1 MNRTDCRKIHYV
13 CTIFI
18 ENLLMEKRNYIHWA
32 LWIVIIP
39 FILFFLL
46 CFLIYLP
53 PVQNYLVDKTASVV
67 SARMGMRI
75 SIGRIALSFPLNIRL
90 SDVTAIKNRNDT
102 ILNVGVLNA
111 KIKMLPLIR
120 KHIEVDGITLSN
132 GTLNSQDLI
141 DGVYLKGKVGKLY
154 LTSHGV
160 NLNKEE
166 AVINKLSL
174 DDSDIYLCLNDTS
187 AEDTAKTEIP
197 WRIKAEDIIINR
209 TDFSIVMPQD
219 TLVLTTYLDKLSLKN
234 GNADL
239 HKEIYQIGSFN
250 VRDSKL
256 GYNADIILSDSL
268 QIALSDLNMQLD
280 SVYFHGRDMTGVVN
294 ELNFKER
301 SGFELTSANGRFI
314 SNNTTISIPDLK
326 VATANSSMEM
336 RGSVDWSAVK
346 GDKDARVSARLMV
359 DIGKPDAMLMLR
371 DSDHKMLEKYPAQP
385 LRVRLGADG
394 TMNLIHVTTLT
405 AELPTSFDI
414 SAGGTFSNLTD
425 SINRVGDIKLRSK
438 FYNVNF
444 ISSLTGGYTIPEGSG
459 MDGEIQLKG
468 TRIGL
473 DVLFTTA
480 MQKIAMAN
488 DTTVLND
495 STFELKPVEYFPSAK
510 LAAKYDWK
518 ENIYSAVVNIDR
530 INLHEFM
537 SNDSLLTISANLE
550 VEGQGT
556 DIYSDATHIKF
567 NGIIDKLRYGSY
579 DLTNMR
585 LSGGLAK
592 HQLTVITEAD
602 NDLIRL
608 KADLEGQVKRNN
620 IIAELNLD
628 VNNLNWQVLRLANVP
643 VSTSHQIKATL
654 KTDMRKLYVLDAN
667 ILGTTIYSQDKAYKA
682 KDLWAKLDSS
692 EDSTN
697 VCLRT
702 GDLDLDLMTD
712 ASIENLSKLG
722 TQLMMEM
729 DKQWEKK
736 DIRQAEWMRYFPNI
750 YLKFVSGRD
759 NPIHNYLKYRGYS
772 YSDLAV
778 DFHASPVE
786 GIYGIGHI
794 YGLKIDTLMLDSIA
808 FNLNQ
813 DSTGIHFLG
822 QVESIPKKVQDAFTV
837 NLTGWMNNNDGK
849 ITLEYLNAK
858 KEVGAYFGAE
868 TLVEA
873 DGVNMH
879 LFPEHP
885 TFLYR
890 KFTFNEDNFI
900 YYNNGGRIGA
910 EVNLHD
916 DKGTGI
922 QFYSNHSDSLAQQD
936 MTLELNQVN
945 LDEFRRV
952 LPYMPDMKGIIEG
965 AGHYIVKEKKPMF
978 SADIVMQDF
987 VYEGSKLGN
996 WEANAVYLPGERN
1009 DHHVDGFILHDG
1021 EEIGHVNGI
1030 YLDAKD
1036 GTGSITADIDFEHF
1050 PLFVLNPFIPDK
1062 LVEFSGDM
1070 NGTLSAKGRVSNPK
1084 LNGQLAMDSVV
1095 MAVPDYSARFNI
1107 DSSKLE
1113 VKESKLVLT
1122 DYKITTAGKNPM
1134 IVNGTVDMTKLSA
1147 VNLDLR
1153 LRANNYELFNA
1164 PKTKRALTYGK
1175 MYVDLF
1181 AFLRGPVDNLIM
1193 RGNMN
1198 VLGNTDFTYIMK
1210 DSPLTVNDRLGE
1222 LVTFVDFS
1230 DTTENQLPVNEIIM
1244 SGIDI
1249 LLAIHIDQ
1257 AVQCHVDLNEDGSNY
1272 MLLEGG
1278 GDLQF
1283 QYTPEGE
1290 MRLNGRYSL
1299 NSGEMK
1305 YEIPVIPLRTFNIQN
1320 GSYLEWT
1327 GEMMNP
1333 RLNIT
1338 ATERMRA
1345 RVSSSSESQR
1355 MVNFDVGVKLSQT
1368 LEALGLTFV
1377 LSSPDDASVQNEL
1390 ATLSEEAK
1398 SRLAVT
1404 MLVTGTYMAESNTSS
1419 KNFDATN
1426 ALNSFLQSEISSIVG
1441 KSMDINFGVETLD
1454 DDRGR
1459 HTDYNFQFA
1468 RRFWNNR
1475 VRIVIGGTVTTGAAA
1490 TQRESFIDNVSI
1502 EYRLDNSG
1510 IRYLKLFHDRNYE
1523 SVLEGEVVETGIGLV
1538 LRKKVDKLT
1547 DLFIFRKRKNEE

>member
-1 MNRTDCRKIHYV
+1 
-13 CTIFI
+13 
-18 ENLLMEKRNYIHWA
+18 MEKRNYIHWA
-32 LWIVIIP
+32 LWIVVAP
-39 FILFFLL
+39 LILFFLV

-53 PVQNYLVDKTASVV
+53 PIQSYLVDKTVSVV
-67 SARMGMRI
+67 SARTGMRI
-75 SIGRIALSFPLNIRL
+75 SIGHIALSFPLNIRL
-90 SDVTAIKNRNDT
+90 SDIIAIQDENDT
-102 ILNVGVLNA
+102 ILNVSALNA
-111 KIKMLPLIR
+111 KVKMLPLIY

-132 GTLNSQDLI
+132 GVFDSQDLI

-154 LTSHGV
+154 ITSHGI
-160 NLNKEE
+160 NFNKAEV
-166 AVINKLSL
+166 VINKLFL
-174 DDSDIYLCLNDTS
+174 DDSKIYFCLNDTS
-187 AEDTAKTEIP
+187 AKDTVKTEIP
-197 WRIKAEDIIINR
+197 WKIKTENIIINR
-209 TDFSIVMPQD
+209 TGFSVVMPQD
-219 TLVLTTYLDKLSLKN
+219 TLVLTTYLDKVALKN
-234 GNADL
+234 GDVDL
-239 HKEIYQIGSFN
+239 HKGIYQIGSFN
-250 VRDSKL
+250 VQNSKL
-256 GYNADIILSDSL
+256 GYSVDTNLSNSL
-268 QIALSDLNMQLD
+268 QIALNNLNIRLD
-280 SVYFHGRDMTGVVN
+280 SVYYHGRDMRGVVSK
-294 ELNFKER
+294 LNFKDR
-301 SGFELTSANGRFI
+301 SGFELTSVNGRFI
-314 SNNTTISIPDLK
+314 SDSTTISIPELK
-326 VATANSSMEM
+326 VVTANSSMEM
-336 RGSVDWSAVK
+336 RGSVDWSAVD
-346 GDKDARVSARLMV
+346 GDKNAQVSARLMV

-371 DSDHKMLEKYPAQP
+371 GSDHKMFEKYPAQP

-394 TMNLIHVTTLT
+394 DMNLIHVTTLT
-405 AELPTSFDI
+405 AELPTAFDI
-414 SAGGTFSNLTD
+414 SADGTFSNLTD

-438 FYNVNF
+438 FHDVSF

-459 MDGEIQLKG
+459 IDGEFHLRG
-468 TRIGL
+468 TQIGL
-473 DVLFTTA
+473 NTLLTTV
-480 MQKIAMAN
+480 MQKIALAN

-495 STFELKPVEYFPSAK
+495 STFELKPVKFSPSAK
-510 LAAKYDWK
+510 LTAKYDWK
-518 ENIYSAVVNIDR
+518 KDIYSAVVNIDR

-537 SNDSLLTISANLE
+537 PNDSLFAVSANLD

-556 DIYSDATHIKF
+556 DIYSGTTHVKF
-567 NGIIDKLRYGSY
+567 NGIIDKLQYGSY
-579 DLTNMR
+579 DLTNMQ
-585 LSGGLAK
+585 LSGELAK
-592 HQLTVITEAD
+592 HQLTVIAEVN
-602 NDLIRL
+602 NDLMNL
-608 KADLEGQVKRNN
+608 KAGLEGQVKRNN
-620 IIAELNLD
+620 ITAELNLD
-628 VNNLNWQVLRLANVP
+628 VNKLNWQVLHLVNAP
-643 VSTSHQIKATL
+643 TSTSHQIKATL
-654 KTDMRKLYVLDAN
+654 KTDMRKLYVLEAN
-667 ILGTTIYSQDKAYKA
+667 MLGTTIYSQGKTYKA
-682 KDLWAKLDSS
+682 KDLWTKLDSS
-692 EDSTN
+692 KDSTN

-712 ASIENLSKLG
+712 ASLEDLSKLG
-722 TQLMMEM
+722 TQLIMEM

-736 DIRQAEWMRYFPNI
+736 DIRQAEWMKYFPNI
-750 YLKFVSGRD
+750 SLKFVSGKD

-772 YSDLAV
+772 YNESAFDL
-778 DFHASPVE
+778 HTSPVE
-786 GIYGIGHI
+786 GIFGIGHI
-794 YGLKIDTLMLDSIA
+794 YGLKINTLKLDSIA

-813 DSTGIHFLG
+813 DSTGIHLLG
-822 QVESIPKKVQDAFTV
+822 RVESTPKKVQDAFTV
-837 NLTGWMNNNDGK
+837 NLNGWMNNNEGK

-873 DGVNMH
+873 DRMNVH

-890 KFTFNEDNFI
+890 KFTLNKDNFI
-900 YYNNGGRIGA
+900 YYNNVGHIGA

-922 QFYSNHSDSLAQQD
+922 QFYSNHSDSLTQQD
-936 MTLELNQVN
+936 ITLELNQVN
-945 LDEFRRV
+945 LDEFRRI
-952 LPYMPDMKGIIEG
+952 LPYMPDMEGIIEG

-978 SADIVMQDF
+978 SADIMMHDF
-987 VYEGSKLGN
+987 AYEGNKLGN
-996 WEANAVYLPGERN
+996 WEANAVYLPGEQN
-1009 DHHVDGFILHDG
+1009 DHHVDGFILHEG
-1021 EEIGHVNGI
+1021 KEISHINGI
-1030 YLDAKD
+1030 YLNSKA
-1036 GTGSITADIDFEHF
+1036 GAGSITADVDFEHF

-1062 LVEFSGDM
+1062 LVEFSGDV
-1070 NGTLSAKGRVSNPK
+1070 NGTLSVKGHVSDPK

-1095 MAVPDYSARFNI
+1095 MDLPDYSARFNI
-1107 DSSKLE
+1107 DNSKLD
-1113 VKESKLVLT
+1113 VKDSKLVLT
-1122 DYKITTAGKNPM
+1122 DYKIITAGKNPLT
-1134 IVNGTVDMTKLSA
+1134 VNGTVDMTKLSA

-1222 LVTFVDFS
+1222 LVTFVNFN
-1230 DTTENQLPVNEIIM
+1230 DTTENQFSENEVIM
-1244 SGIDI
+1244 SDIDM

-1290 MRLNGRYSL
+1290 MRLSGRYAL

-1305 YEIPVIPLRTFNIQN
+1305 YEIPVIPLRTFNIQS

-1327 GEMMNP
+1327 GEIMNP

-1345 RVSSSSESQR
+1345 RVSSNSESQR

-1368 LEALGLTFV
+1368 LEALGMAFI

-1398 SRLAVT
+1398 NRLAVT
-1404 MLVTGTYMAESNTSS
+1404 MLVTGAYMAESNTSS

-1426 ALNSFLQSEISSIVG
+1426 TLNSFLQSEISNIVG

-1490 TQRESFIDNVSI
+1490 TQHESFIDNVSI

-1510 IRYLKLFHDRNYE
+1510 MRYFKLFHDRNYE

-1547 DLFIFRKRKNEE
+1547 DLFIFRKRKDEE

>member
-1 MNRTDCRKIHYV
+1 
-13 CTIFI
+13 
-18 ENLLMEKRNYIHWA
+18 MEKRNCIHWA
-32 LWIVIIP
+32 LWIVVAP

-53 PVQNYLVDKTASVV
+53 PIQNYLVDKAASVA

-75 SIGRIALSFPLNIRL
+75 SIGHINLSFPLNVRL
-90 SDVTAIKNRNDT
+90 SDVTAIKNEKDT
-102 ILNVGVLNA
+102 ILNIGILNA
-111 KIKMLPLIR
+111 KVKMLPLLR

-132 GTLNSQDLI
+132 GILDSQDFI
-141 DGVYLKGKVGKLY
+141 DGMCLKGKIGRLY
-154 LTSHGV
+154 LTSHGI
-160 NLNKEE
+160 NLNREE
-166 AVINKLSL
+166 AVVNKLSL

-187 AEDTAKTEIP
+187 DENTAKTEIP
-197 WRIKAEDIIINR
+197 WKIKAKDIIINR
-209 TDFSIVMPQD
+209 TGFSMVMPQD
-219 TLVLTTYLDKLSLKN
+219 TLILTTYLDKLSLKN
-234 GNADL
+234 GNADF
-239 HKEIYQIGSFN
+239 HKGIYQLSSFN
-250 VRDSKL
+250 VQNSKL
-256 GYNADIILSDSL
+256 GYSADTNLSDSL
-268 QIALSDLNMQLD
+268 QIALSNLNMQLD
-280 SVYFHGRDMTGVVN
+280 SVYYHGRDMMGVVN
-294 ELNFKER
+294 KLNFKER
-301 SGFELTSANGRFI
+301 SGLELTSASGRLI
-314 SNNTTISIPDLK
+314 SDENTISISDLN
-326 VATANSSMEM
+326 VVTANSSMEM
-336 RGSVDWSAVK
+336 LGNVDWSAIK
-346 GDKDARVSARLMV
+346 GDKDARVSARLMA
-359 DIGKPDAMLMLR
+359 DIGKPDVMLMLKHL
-371 DSDHKMLEKYPAQP
+371 DYKIIEKYPAQP

-394 TMNLIHVTTLT
+394 TMNLIHVATLT
-405 AELPTSFDI
+405 AELPTAFDI

-425 SINRVGDIKLRSK
+425 SINRVGNIKLRSK
-438 FYNVNF
+438 FHDVHF

-459 MDGEIQLKG
+459 IDGEFQLRG

-473 DVLFTTA
+473 DALLTTA
-480 MQKIAMAN
+480 MQKIALAN

-495 STFELKPVEYFPSAK
+495 STFELKPVEYSPSAT
-510 LAAKYDWK
+510 LVAKYDWEK
-518 ENIYSAVVNIDR
+518 NIYSAVANIDR

-537 SNDSLLTISANLE
+537 PNDSLFTVSANLKLD
-550 VEGQGT
+550 GQGT
-556 DIYSDATHIKF
+556 DIYSGGTHINF
-567 NGIIDKLRYGSY
+567 DGTIDKLRYGSY
-579 DLTNMR
+579 NLTNMQ
-585 LSGGLAK
+585 LSGKLTK
-592 HQLTVITEAD
+592 HQLTAIATAD

-608 KADLEGQVKRNN
+608 QAGLDGQIKRND
-620 IIAELNLD
+620 ITAELNLD
-628 VNNLNWQVLRLANVP
+628 VNNLNWQVLHLTDIP
-643 VSTSHQIKATL
+643 VSTSHRIKAIL

-667 ILGTTIYSQDKAYKA
+667 LSGTTIYSQGKTYKA
-682 KDLWAKLDSS
+682 KDLWTKMASS
-692 EDSTN
+692 KDSTN

-702 GDLDLDLMTD
+702 GDLNLDLMMD
-712 ASIENLSKLG
+712 VSIEDLPKLR
-722 TQLMMEM
+722 TQLMTEINN
-729 DKQWEKK
+729 QWKKK
-736 DIRQAEWMRYFPNI
+736 DIHQVEWMKYFPSI
-750 YLKFVSGRD
+750 SLKFVSGKD
-759 NPIHNYLKYRGYS
+759 NPIHNYLKFRGCS
-772 YSDLAV
+772 YSDLAL
-778 DFHASPVE
+778 DLQTSSVE
-786 GIYGIGHI
+786 GILGTGHI
-794 YGLKIDTLMLDSIA
+794 YGLKKDTFMLDSIT

-813 DSTGIHFLG
+813 DSAGIHLLG
-822 QVESIPKKVQDAFTV
+822 QVESVPKKAQDAFTI
-837 NLTGWMNNNDGK
+837 NLTGWMNNNNGK

-858 KEVGAYFGAE
+858 KEVGAYLGAE

-873 DGVNMH
+873 DGVNIH

-890 KFTFNEDNFI
+890 KFTLNEDNFI

-916 DKGTGI
+916 DKGVGI

-952 LPYMPDMKGIIEG
+952 FPYMPDMKGIIEG
-965 AGHYIVKEKKPMF
+965 TGHYIVKEKKPMF
-978 SADIVMQDF
+978 SVDIMMQDF

-1009 DHHVDGFILHDG
+1009 DHHVDGFILHEG
-1021 EEIGHVNGI
+1021 EEISHINGI
-1030 YLDAKD
+1030 YLDAKE
-1036 GTGSITADIDFEHF
+1036 GMGAITADVDFEHF

-1062 LVEFSGDM
+1062 LVEFTGDV
-1070 NGTLSAKGRVSNPK
+1070 NGTLSAKGIASNPK
-1084 LNGQLAMDSVV
+1084 LNGQLTMDSVV
-1095 MAVPDYSARFNI
+1095 MVVPEYSARFNI
-1107 DSSKLE
+1107 DNRKLE
-1113 VKESKLVLT
+1113 VKDSKLVLA

-1134 IVNGTVDMTKLSA
+1134 TVNGTVDMTKLSA

-1175 MYVDLF
+1175 MYVDLT

-1222 LVTFVDFS
+1222 LVTFVNFNDA
-1230 DTTENQLPVNEIIM
+1230 TENQIPEKEVIM

-1305 YEIPVIPLRTFNIQN
+1305 YEIPVIPLRTFNIQS
-1320 GSYLEWT
+1320 GSYLEWM

-1338 ATERMRA
+1338 ATERVRA

-1368 LEALGLTFV
+1368 LEALGMTFI

-1475 VRIVIGGTVTTGAAA
+1475 VRIVIGGTVTTGTAA

-1510 IRYLKLFHDRNYE
+1510 MRYLKLFHDRNYE

-1538 LRKKVDKLT
+1538 WRRKVDKLT